1 MGVQMSS
8 RLDRILNNIPDESA
22 RKIVQL
28 RLIARKENNRK
39 FTWDEIAEEVG
50 YSKREAQRI
59 YNKTLEKALEGL
71 R

>member
-1 MGVQMSS
+1 MSS